1 MRRPA
6 VLSVPV
12 LAVLMVPVAAPGAE
26 TSDWIDGFRTDV
38 ERCWNPPEG
47 SAVVTVAFGM
57 NRDGTVADDT
67 LRSIPREMADTD
79 SFTAARRAIL
89 LCGRD
94 GYDLPPDQYEAWRE
108 IEMTFDQRVEGE
120 Q

>member
-12 LAVLMVPVAAPGAE
+12 LAALMVPVAALGTE

-57 NRDGTVADDT
+57 NRDGTMKDDS
-67 LRSIPREMADTD
+67 LRSIPREMADMD

-89 LCGRD
+89 RCSRMGF
-94 GYDLPPDQYEAWRE
+94 DLPADQYDAWRN
-108 IEMTFDQRVEGE
+108 IEMTFGPAVEGE